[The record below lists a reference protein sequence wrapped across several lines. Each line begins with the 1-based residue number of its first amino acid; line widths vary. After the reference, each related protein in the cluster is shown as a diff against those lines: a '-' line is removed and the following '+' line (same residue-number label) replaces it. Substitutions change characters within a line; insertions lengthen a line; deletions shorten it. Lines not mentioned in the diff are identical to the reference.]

1 VRKGHQQKKKKI
13 LLAEVRR
20 KDYKFY
26 PSGVGSG
33 GIRYLF
39 DWSQVKFLRER
50 KRKKKKDILIASKI
64 FFTFFMRLD

>member
-1 VRKGHQQKKKKI
+1 MIFTTVRKGHQQKKKKKKKKF

-50 KRKKKKDILIASKI
+50 KRKKK
-64 FFTFFMRLD
+64 TF